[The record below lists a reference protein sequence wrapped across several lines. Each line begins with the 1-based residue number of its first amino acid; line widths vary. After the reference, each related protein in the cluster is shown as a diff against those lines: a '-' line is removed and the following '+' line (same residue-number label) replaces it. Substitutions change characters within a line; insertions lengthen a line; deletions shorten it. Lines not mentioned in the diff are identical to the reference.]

1 MIKMRWSLI
10 TEDLARVEEHMY
22 ADGMNASCGRWGK
35 GFSVKL
41 SGDRGRSFVDFADH
55 CNKKTD

>member
-1 MIKMRWSLI
+1 LI